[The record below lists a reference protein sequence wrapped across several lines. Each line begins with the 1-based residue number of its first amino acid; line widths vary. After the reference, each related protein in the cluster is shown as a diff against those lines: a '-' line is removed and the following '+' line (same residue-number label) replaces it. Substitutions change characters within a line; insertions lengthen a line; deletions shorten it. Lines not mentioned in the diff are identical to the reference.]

1 MSSESALPQPIHSAL
16 DGLVIRKGERF
27 DDLLEIKG
35 RDRTLAKR
43 ERTRC
48 AVMAC
53 IARQLLADPGRR
65 PLIETILND
74 IGLSRGTFYN
84 YFDDID
90 VAVEA
95 VLLAFFRSLWSPTG
109 GRRNR
114 AASADKTDAVYAANL
129 WYCQAYETNAGL
141 FAAFSHVSA
150 YTPSLVRMRE
160 DMNAGWVD
168 RVIESVSRDHGISF
182 SPLQRR
188 EFRGALRLL
197 ISMSI
202 ETLRE
207 RHVHQDRLLTSTY
220 SDAEA
225 LAAGLTSVWNDVIL
239 AHISRARGSAD

>member
-1 MSSESALPQPIHSAL
+1 MPSETVVMQTAGSPL

-27 DDLLEIKG
+27 DDLLEVKS
-35 RDRTLAKR
+35 RDRTLPKR

-74 IGLSRGTFYN
+74 LSLSRGTFYN

-95 VLLAFFRSLWSPTG
+95 VLLAFFRALWSPTG

-141 FAAFSHVSA
+141 FAAFSYVSA

-168 RVIESVSRDHGISF
+168 RVIESVSRDHGIKF
-182 SPLQRR
+182 SASQRR

-197 ISMSI
+197 IAMSI

-207 RHVHQDRLLTSTY
+207 RHVHQDRLLASTY
-220 SDAEA
+220 GEAEA
-225 LAAGLTSVWNDVIL
+225 LAAGLTSVWNDVIS
-239 AHISRARGSAD
+239 AHIARAGDGAD